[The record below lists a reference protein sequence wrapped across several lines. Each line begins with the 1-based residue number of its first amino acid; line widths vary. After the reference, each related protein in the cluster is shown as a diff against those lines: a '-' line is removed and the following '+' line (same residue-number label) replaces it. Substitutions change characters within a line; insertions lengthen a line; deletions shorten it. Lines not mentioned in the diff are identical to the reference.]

1 MKLWGK
7 VASGIALV
15 MAAAFVVV
23 AVVEPEAQLESLA
36 AAALSFI
43 IALFGVPALVRL
55 FSSFSG
61 DENVLANG
69 LPGSATITA
78 LKPTRWRYNRYY
90 PIVRFA
96 LTVEARGM
104 AYPIEI
110 KQTVDPELLQ
120 RLAPGIVLKVR
131 VDRENHKKIVIDWH
145 GEIRV
150 PNDVAVA
157 ASGDEILTET
167 PSWFNRTAQKT
178 TLTTVGAIFIFL
190 SLAFVALAFEEWRY
204 ERQGAII
211 QGTAIVVN
219 SKGKW
224 AYKFMVDGRVLEG
237 ESEVLHGTSSKLIVG
252 GPVEVQYLRD
262 SPETNRIPGQRAKFS
277 VWRNMTLAAFITGLV
292 FLLIGRRRRTG
303 LANPLEETVP
313 WKHW

>member
-1 MKLWGK
+1 MNLWGK

-69 LPGSATITA
+69 LPGSATITS

-131 VDRENHKKIVIDWH
+131 VDRENHKKIVIDWR

-150 PNDVAVA
+150 PNDAAVA
-157 ASGDEILTET
+157 ASGDKILTET

-190 SLAFVALAFEEWRY
+190 SLAFAALAFEE
-204 ERQGAII
+204 RQYATQGVIV
-211 QGTAIVVN
+211 QGTAIGVTG
-219 SKGKW
+219 KGKW
-224 AYKFMVDGRVLEG
+224 AYKFITRDGRDLEG
-237 ESEVLHGTSSKLIVG
+237 ASEVLHGTSSKLLTG

-262 SPETNRIPGQRAKFS
+262 SPETSRIPGQRAKYS
-277 VWRNMTLAAFITGLV
+277 VWRNMTLVAFITGLV
-292 FLLIGRRRRTG
+292 LLLIGRRRRKTQ
-303 LANPLEETVP
+303 AIP
-313 WKHW
+313 